1 MQFSIFACY
10 LKKLDINEQKQN
22 RTPDINKSKK
32 MEHLVSTKL
41 KPKVKLF
48 NPNLSSFSLKWIS
61 FGKKPKRLFQKKGR
75 NGNITCRNYMTKNS
89 SRDLTNGSV

>member
-41 KPKVKLF
+41 KPNVKLF
-48 NPNLSSFSLKWIS
+48 NSNLSSFSLKWIS

-75 NGNITCRNYMTKNS
+75 NVNITCRNCMTKNS